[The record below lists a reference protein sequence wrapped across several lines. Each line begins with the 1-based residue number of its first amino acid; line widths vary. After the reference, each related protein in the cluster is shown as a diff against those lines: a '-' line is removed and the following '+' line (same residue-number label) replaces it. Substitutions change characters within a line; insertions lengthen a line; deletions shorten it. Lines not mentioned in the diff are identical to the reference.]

1 MIVNKIESYTFIHKV
16 QNHLSIK
23 DKLLDYIKN
32 QPNRNYSGKED
43 NLFKFDY
50 DIIQK
55 QYGNILFD
63 NIKEYFEELKELF
76 ICNKISIDNYWYQQ
90 YIKNNFHSWHTH
102 AGCNLSAVYYVE
114 LPKDKYQTEFFDTIK
129 KSYIDIGKIEEG
141 DILTFPSYIAHRSK
155 KIEDDTRKTI
165 LSFNL
170 SIEQTKEE
178 NINKNVF

>member
-1 MIVNKIESYTFIHKV
+1 MIINKIESYTFLHKV
-16 QNHLSIK
+16 DNHLLIK
-23 DKLLDYIKN
+23 DKILEYIKN
-32 QPNRNYSGKED
+32 QPNRNYVGKED

-50 DIIQK
+50 DIIKK

-76 ICNKISIDNYWYQQ
+76 ICNKITIHNYWYQQ
-90 YIKNNFHSWHTH
+90 YIKNNFHSWHAH
-102 AGCNLSAVYYVE
+102 GGSNFSAIYYVE
-114 LPKDKYQTEFFDTIK
+114 LTNKKYQTEFFDTIK

-165 LSFNL
+165 ISFNF

-178 NINKNVF
+178 CINKDVF